1 MARKLVKEQGGSGIC
16 VYKEE
21 MRAKRDDAIQITGR
35 FYGAMQQG
43 ELEVYLQP
51 KFNLEERKIYGG
63 RSISKMAY
71 KDR

>member
-1 MARKLVKEQGGSGIC
+1 
-16 VYKEE
+16 